1 MSHPPPPPQRL
12 PVLALHPKTP
22 ARVGGC
28 PLTHHTHPSKTF
40 SAGPTHPPSFQHPFP
55 PPPAGEGS
63 RDAGI
68 RAASPLPADLA
79 EPRCIRTPRP
89 KMHVGGWHRHSQMP
103 PNAHAEDPKARW
115 ASLERTSTGSCP
127 VGSLAHTKARW
138 SWRMERGD
146 SSRFSMFPAQR
157 SPDQTLR
164 STGRWERGAPG
175 SGGSRFV
182 TTTIVCPLGK
192 EENNE
197 EGEKNKRTKK
207 KRTIKP
213 KRIAL
218 VLSPP
223 RFLCLLLHPCPPRLG
238 FYRFFFCLRDFL
250 RLRIIS

>member
-1 MSHPPPPPQRL
+1 MRGSGRQAPS
-12 PVLALHPKTP
+12 
-22 ARVGGC
+22 
-28 PLTHHTHPSKTF
+28 PLTLPSHGA
-40 SAGPTHPPSFQHPFP
+40 SA
-55 PPPAGEGS
+55 PPAPKCMWG
-63 RDAGI
+63 AGI
-68 RAASPLPADLA
+68 D
-79 EPRCIRTPRP
+79 TP
-89 KMHVGGWHRHSQMP
+89 KCP
-103 PNAHAEDPKARW
+103 PTAHDEGPKARW
-115 ASLERTSTGSCP
+115 APLERASTGSCP
-127 VGSLAHTKARW
+127 VGSPAHTKARW
-138 SWRMERGD
+138 SRRMERGD

-182 TTTIVCPLGK
+182 ITTIVCPLGK

-197 EGEKNKRTKK
+197 EAGGKKRKEK

-223 RFLCLLLHPCPPRLG
+223 RFLCLLLHPSPPRLG